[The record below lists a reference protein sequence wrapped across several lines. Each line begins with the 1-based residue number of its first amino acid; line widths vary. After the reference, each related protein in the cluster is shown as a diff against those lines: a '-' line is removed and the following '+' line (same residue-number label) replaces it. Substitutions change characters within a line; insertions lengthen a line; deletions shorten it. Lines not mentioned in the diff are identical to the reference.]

1 MKVAITGS
9 SGLAKEIANMLEGT
23 RHDGNWIEVI
33 TPRID
38 DILSHNTD
46 WKPFEEVDVFINF
59 AHRDFDQIKILDIIH
74 RVWEDDDSKFVI
86 NFSSRASQPN
96 ISKGYLYAS
105 QKASLNH
112 LSNNLTYNSDKKY
125 KLTTI
130 NLGLLN
136 HNELPSVAWLDV
148 CRLIHYLITA
158 LPKIEI
164 PEITIQQ
171 HANYQRVQNHKQ
183 VLKYRENRNLKKEVK
198 DEYEYWIEE
207 S

>member
-1 MKVAITGS
+1 MKVAITGT
-9 SGLAKEIANMLEGT
+9 SGLAKEIANMLKGT
-23 RHDGNWIEVI
+23 RHNGDWIEVL

-46 WKPFEEVDVFINF
+46 WKPFEEIDVFINF
-59 AHRDFDQIKILDIIH
+59 AHRDFDQTKILYIIH
-74 RVWEDDDSKFVI
+74 RVWKDDDSKFVI

-96 ISKGYLYAS
+96 ISKGHLYAS

-136 HNELPSVAWLDV
+136 HNELPSLTWQDV
-148 CRLIHYLITA
+148 SGLVFRLITSY
-158 LPKIEI
+158 PSIEI
-164 PEITIQQ
+164 PEITIQSF
-171 HANYQRVQNHKQ
+171 ANYQEVQNEKAKVIMERPLDWQ
-183 VLKYRENRNLKKEVK
+183 
-198 DEYEYWIEE
+198 
-207 S
+207 